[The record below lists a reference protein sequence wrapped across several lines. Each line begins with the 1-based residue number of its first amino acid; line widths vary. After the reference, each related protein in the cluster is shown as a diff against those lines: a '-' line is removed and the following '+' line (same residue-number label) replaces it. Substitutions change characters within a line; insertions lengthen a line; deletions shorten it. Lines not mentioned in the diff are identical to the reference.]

1 MHEHSSPQPSSALE
15 VVPLDPLL
23 LDALHVLLRT
33 HLPLIP
39 DWISLAQLTNVLDVG
54 CGLQNWGRD
63 LYHVMIEQAGEAL
76 VTDVRILGIEQ
87 DEVLVR
93 LANSQTR
100 SSRGNV
106 IAQQADVYQLPA
118 SLTGRFDLVHVRF
131 LSPWVTP
138 ADWPALLEAM
148 SRVCKPG
155 GWVLWTEPTLPT
167 MREQTPAW
175 NQWLIWLEQV
185 LVFSGGG
192 IIPGEQMERVLAQ
205 AGPWRRVEQQTRHLP
220 LSTYSRLHCMLTND
234 EVQRLGEWLHL
245 LLPCLHAANVATP
258 AMLTT
263 GVEQVVQELRM
274 RQVDSL
280 WAWHTISGQR
290 GER

>member
-1 MHEHSSPQPSSALE
+1 M

-33 HLPLIP
+33 HLPLVP
-39 DWISLAQLTNVLDVG
+39 DWISLAQLTEVLDVG

-63 LYHVMIEQAGEAL
+63 LYHLMIEQAGEAL
-76 VTDVRILGIEQ
+76 VTDVHIVGIEQ
-87 DEVLVR
+87 DEVLMR
-93 LANSQTR
+93 RALLQTR

-106 IAQQADVYQLPA
+106 MTQQADVYQLPA
-118 SLTGRFDLVHVRF
+118 SFTERFDLVHVRF

-138 ADWPALLEAM
+138 ADWPALLEVV

-167 MREQTPAW
+167 IRAQTPAW

-192 IIPGEQMERVLAQ
+192 IIHQEQMERAFAQ
-205 AGPWRRVEQQTRHLP
+205 AGPWLRVEQHTRHLP
-220 LSTYSRLHCMLTND
+220 LSTFSRLPSMLTDD
-234 EVQRLGEWLHL
+234 EVQRLREWLRL
-245 LLPCLHAANVATP
+245 LLPCLHAANIATP
-258 AMLTT
+258 AMLTK
-263 GVEQVVQELRM
+263 GLEQVVNELRT
-274 RQVDSL
+274 RQVESL
-280 WAWHTISGQR
+280 WAWHVISRQKESGI
-290 GER
+290 EKE